1 MGFAHEYATAVAQ
14 RGRVL
19 MEPVDFVPDW
29 ADKPRRVKYYPDA
42 ESIPLPDGDYPTWA
56 SVGRALGLDAGLPG
70 DGKND
75 VADGAPF
82 TLPLLGGMLRDSYG
96 LVGRRI
102 GVQANT
108 DLGALPSYRQA
119 NWSRGNASGGGLYP
133 VSVYWATGPSGPL
146 LPGTYY
152 YSADHHAM
160 QRLASGDPTGDV
172 RAALGDGATG
182 ADADQFLLLGVKF
195 WQNSFKYN
203 SFTFHAV
210 TMDIGTL
217 IQTWRMWG
225 RPRGLRIAPLLWFD
239 ERRLSTVAG
248 VVPEEE
254 GLFAVVPLR
263 WDAPGPP
270 PGAGQRGDR
279 QNGGARL
286 DGPRAPAPFVRHR
299 DRERSRTVLTF
310 ETVQRIHAA
319 TSEHA
324 ADRPPI
330 DALETAQAAAPRQ
343 DNALIPLPEPTALTA
358 DVRTALRTRRSSFGR
373 FSAERAV
380 DAAQLAALLAAADA
394 GARFACDV
402 GAPGGAVLARLFVFV
417 NHVAGIAPGT
427 YEFDRV
433 AGGLRLVKAGAA
445 GAFLQRNYFL
455 ANYNLEQAAAVIVPA
470 VRTHAVLDAVGD
482 RGYRLVNAAIGACAQ
497 ATYTAS
503 ASLGVACGVAL
514 GFDAISYIEELDL
527 ADSGE
532 IPLLIMLVGHERP
545 RPADFHAEI
554 ALGAAAG
561 GERL

>member
-29 ADKPRRVKYYPDA
+29 SDKPRRVKYYPDA
-42 ESIPLPDGDYPTWA
+42 EYFPLPDGDYPAEA
-56 SVGRALGLDAGLPG
+56 SVGQALGLDTAAPATSAAP
-70 DGKND
+70 
-75 VADGAPF
+75 ADDAPF

-108 DLGALPSYRQA
+108 DLGALPSYKQA
-119 NWSRGNASGGGLYP
+119 NWSRGTASGGGLYP
-133 VSVYWATGPSGPL
+133 VSVYWAAGPRGPL

-160 QRLASGDPTGDV
+160 QRLASGDPTADV
-172 RAALGDGATG
+172 RVALGDAGAA

-217 IQTWRMWG
+217 VQTWRMWG
-225 RPRGLRIAPLLWFD
+225 RARGLRIDPLLWFD
-239 ERRLSTVAG
+239 EQRLSTVVG
-248 VVPEEE
+248 VMPEEE
-254 GLFAVVPLR
+254 GLFAVVPLHWHTPVSDNAQGHDR
-263 WDAPGPP
+263 DQALLLEDGLPGE
-270 PGAGQRGDR
+270 R
-279 QNGGARL
+279 
-286 DGPRAPAPFVRHR
+286 RAPLVRHR
-299 DRERSRTVLTF
+299 DSERSRTVLTF
-310 ETVQRIHAA
+310 ETVQRVHAA

-324 ADRPPI
+324 ADRPPL
-330 DALETAQAAAPRQ
+330 DALETARATAPPQ
-343 DNALIPLPEPTALTA
+343 DSPLIPLPEPVPLTV

-373 FSAERAV
+373 FSAERAMS
-380 DAAQLAALLAAADA
+380 AEQLATLLAAADA
-394 GARFACDV
+394 GARFDCDV
-402 GAPGGAVLARLFVFV
+402 LASDGPALVRMYVFV
-417 NHVAGIAPGT
+417 NHVPGIEPGA
-427 YEFDRV
+427 YEFDRET
-433 AGGLRLVKAGAA
+433 GGLRLIKPGAA
-445 GAFLQRNYFL
+445 GEFLQRNYFL
-455 ANYNLEQAAAVIVPA
+455 ANYNLEQAGAVIVPA

-503 ASLGVACGVAL
+503 AAVGLACGVAL
-514 GFDAISYIEELDL
+514 GFDAISYIEELGL
-527 ADSGE
+527 AENGE

-545 RPADFHAEI
+545 RPADFHAQI
-554 ALGAAAG
+554 ALGAATG
-561 GERL
+561 GEQL